1 MPGSS
6 SRHRRIG
13 TILIALGFEDA
24 LADTDPAIGKVT
36 VEIDQPVTIAAA
48 SGTRAATLLPC
59 ADLRAGCILDS
70 ELDHAKHVLVHRP
83 YRYLIKDLLW

>member
-36 VEIDQPVTIAAA
+36 VEIDQLAI
-48 SGTRAATLLPC
+48 
-59 ADLRAGCILDS
+59 
-70 ELDHAKHVLVHRP
+70 
-83 YRYLIKDLLW
+83 